1 MKDYSKSL
9 EERRVFILSYEIKDE
24 QIIINLAK
32 GEPYPIPY
40 TEENL
45 KKVDEKM
52 KAQVKR
58 ATGKR
63 KRNFISVFGS
73 ARRSVIFPL
82 CLLLDIILMELLQNT
97 LIYYLVAFGANFSVC
112 LLLRG
117 IERIVIRNSKKAD
130 LEKSIFFMENEDTI
144 NKHLS
149 NTNALNGLSEKT
161 IAKIEEVKAKSK
173 SFKLNDID
181 NLTYDELVKLRDNIN
196 RIMSFGFDEGTAT
209 VGQGHQKTYG
219 INEEYK

>member
-9 EERRVFILSYEIKDE
+9 EERREFILSYEIKDE
-24 QIIINLAK
+24 QIIIKLAK

-52 KAQVKR
+52 KAQVKH
-58 ATGKR
+58 AADER
-63 KRNFISVFGS
+63 KRNFFDFVKNIRVIGFLSSYITLDFILCVLVSDWLTFYALSIGSGICLSVLCE
-73 ARRSVIFPL
+73 VI
-82 CLLLDIILMELLQNT
+82 EK
-97 LIYYLVAFGANFSVC
+97 
-112 LLLRG
+112 
-117 IERIVIRNSKKAD
+117 IVIRNSKKAD
-130 LEKSIFFMENEDTI
+130 LEKSIFFMENEATI

-161 IAKIEEVKAKSK
+161 IAKIEEVKAESK

-181 NLTYDELVKLRDNIN
+181 KLTYDELVKL
-196 RIMSFGFDEGTAT
+196 
-209 VGQGHQKTYG
+209 
-219 INEEYK
+219 